1 MHFGLFH
8 ADTTQHLEFPW
19 TLFPRAWSGIGEN
32 KGMAFSYSLFII
44 QLEHMSHGIISL
56 GSWRGSLG
64 LGTEMV
70 VEILHVD
77 RCGRLDVNMSV

>member
-1 MHFGLFH
+1 
-8 ADTTQHLEFPW
+8 
-19 TLFPRAWSGIGEN
+19 
-32 KGMAFSYSLFII
+32 MAFSYSLFII

-56 GSWRGSLG
+56 GNWRGSLG